1 MFDSK
6 GFEFQVHKFRVLGLW
21 QKRLGEKGKNIYGD
35 PKKNKGP

>member
-6 GFEFQVHKFRVLGLW
+6 RLNFKYTKFRVLGLW
-21 QKRLGEKGKNIYGD
+21 QKRLGEKGENNYGD